1 MCLFS
6 YISILEICQRNSP
19 NTLLILSNL
28 NYKIVVT
35 RYKYKLRWRGYL
47 MSLKKKVLSVSLSS
61 LMALGTLI
69 AAALPAG
76 AVGNGPEPGHG
87 SIQTSILHT
96 YESMAD
102 YLQTQDEKQE
112 AMELE
117 VIGQT
122 VKGRDIYLAKYI
134 SDPENPTI
142 LFLTQQHGNEQLTT
156 EGALEFIKHL
166 GTSKTKGVLDHVNVL
181 VIPML
186 NADGARGDVNF
197 PLDNYLADGDRH
209 LTRYNANEVDLNRE
223 HNKAVEDMEVEA
235 RALHENVFAKYDI
248 DYMIDLH
255 HQGAMSQTE
264 GELVSGSILYPTNSE
279 VKPEVLEGSKKL
291 GAVVYNTLENTGW
304 GHIGK
309 YNGGSGAN
317 IGRNGAAVRYDISTL
332 LFEMR
337 GMSDHYI
344 ESYALGQKSNGY
356 LIKQTILTLDAAVRA
371 IADGSIETADTSFW
385 DTLPT
390 QTTRPNEE
398 SDGE

>member
-1 MCLFS
+1 V
-6 YISILEICQRNSP
+6 SI
-19 NTLLILSNL
+19 
-28 NYKIVVT
+28 
-35 RYKYKLRWRGYL
+35 
-47 MSLKKKVLSVSLSS
+47 KKKVLSVSLSS
-61 LMALGTLI
+61 LLAIGTVSAVSI
-69 AAALPAG
+69 PAN
-76 AVGNGPEPGHG
+76 AVGNGPNTGNG

-96 YESMAD
+96 YESMVD
-102 YLQTQDEKQE
+102 YLKNLDSKQA

-122 VKGRDIYLAKYI
+122 VKGRDIYMAKYL
-134 SDPENPTI
+134 SNPDNPTI

-166 GTSKTKGVLDHVNVL
+166 GTNKLKDVLDHVNVL

-186 NADGARGDVNF
+186 NADGAMGDVNF
-197 PLDNYLADGDRH
+197 SLDNYLADGDRH

-223 HNKAVEDMEVEA
+223 HDKPVNKMEAEV
-235 RALHENVFAKYDI
+235 RALHENVFEKYDI

-255 HQGAMSQTE
+255 HQGTRSQTD

-279 VKPEVLEGSKKL
+279 VKSEVLEGSKKL
-291 GAVVYNTLENTGW
+291 GAVVYNTLEDTGW

-309 YNGGSGAN
+309 YNGGDGAN

-356 LIKQTILTLDAAVRA
+356 LIKQTITTLEAAVNA
-371 IADGSIETADTSFW
+371 IAEGSIETADTSFW
-385 DTLPT
+385 DTLPM
-390 QTTRPNEE
+390 QINRAEE
-398 SDGE
+398 EDE